1 MSQLLIP
8 SSYKCSNLSFNCS
21 TYHPQ
26 LPVSYL
32 VVDEQLHR
40 VVDALEQH
48 QLVGLPRHRV
58 REGGPDAPLLGLQPH
73 AGSEGVHLA
82 DLFPHQAVHVVR
94 PHGEGEDEA
103 VGEGRLCQRFG
114 DTDGGD
120 ERETVREEKRG
131 RGGDALMADLYM
143 AYFSSNSSLSGL
155 CAQTADTA
163 AGSSSSVVG
172 DDDRPP

>member
-1 MSQLLIP
+1 M
-8 SSYKCSNLSFNCS
+8 
-21 TYHPQ
+21 
-26 LPVSYL
+26 
-32 VVDEQLHR
+32 
-40 VVDALEQH
+40 DALEQH

-73 AGSEGVHLA
+73 AGGEGVHLG

-120 ERETVREEKRG
+120 ERETAREERG
-131 RGGDALMADLYM
+131 EEGDAYMADLY
-143 AYFSSNSSLSGL
+143 L
-155 CAQTADTA
+155 TADTA
-163 AGSSSSVVG
+163 AGSSSSVMG